1 MKLLAFLFGLL
12 LCACANADCIDNAA
26 AFHRVDALLA
36 RSIAIHESRL
46 NPLATHRNSDG
57 SEDIGLMQINSSH
70 LPRLAKFGITREML
84 FDACINAYVGTWIL
98 REIIDRLGP
107 TWNAVGAYNARDPAK
122 RQRYANSIFSQW
134 QSLQKSA
141 DRYATSPPTPRQ
153 SVAVGV
159 N

>member
-1 MKLLAFLFGLL
+1 MKLLAFLLGLL
-12 LCACANADCIDNAA
+12 LCASAYADCIDNAA
-26 AFHRVDALLA
+26 AYHRVDPLLA

-46 NPLATHRNSDG
+46 NPRATHRNSDG
-57 SEDIGLMQINSSH
+57 SEDIGLMQINSVH
-70 LPRLAKFGITREML
+70 LPRLARFGITRDML

-107 TWNAVGAYNARDPAK
+107 TWNAVGAYNARDPLK

-134 QSLQKSA
+134 QSLQRTA
-141 DRYATSPPTPRQ
+141 DRYTQERPAPQQP
-153 SVAVGV
+153 VAIGA